1 MALPTPSPTLY
12 ISNLETKT
20 KKPGECH
27 QLRHQLYSLFTP
39 YGQVIDIV
47 AKKHDGGRGQAFVV
61 FSEQAAATAAMR
73 GLTGERFYDRD
84 LVGGYVFSASFPPIP
99 PRLAMESE
107 NRNLHLPA
115 PARLCSRISYAKKPS
130 NAYIARTNPEASREA
145 AAIAAAKT
153 VLSRAQGEYEQ
164 LEREREADEAG
175 AAGGVKRAGE
185 EAEGPAGKRVK
196 REGEEEE
203 EEMEIEMDE
212 EDEDEE
218 EDAAPKAPTGVTLI
232 CTNLP
237 PECNEQIMSALFS
250 QFTGFSRASSL
261 PTAFSPPS
269 SHPPPNPDA
278 RAFRIIFDSPEH
290 AEAALQPN
298 QGFLMQPGW
307 AMGVSVQ

>member
-20 KKPGECH
+20 KKPE
-27 QLRHQLYSLFTP
+27 LRQQLYSLFTP

-84 LVGGYVFSASFPPIP
+84 L
-99 PRLAMESE
+99 
-107 NRNLHLPA
+107 
-115 PARLCSRISYAKKPS
+115 RISYAKKPS

-175 AAGGVKRAGE
+175 AGAGGGVKRAGE

-196 REGEEEE
+196 REGEDEDE

-212 EDEDEE
+212 EDEEEE

-250 QFTGFSRASSL
+250 QFTGFSRAAPL
-261 PTAFSPPS
+261 PTTYSPPS
-269 SHPPPNPDA
+269 SHPTPNPNA
-278 RAFRIIFDSPEH
+278 RAFRIVFDSPEH